1 MTEEWFTLENVETS
15 LRRVFGDRSKKD
27 INGLTEKRRP
37 FNINVAKKVSERS
50 G

>member
-15 LRRVFGDRSKKD
+15 LRSKKD